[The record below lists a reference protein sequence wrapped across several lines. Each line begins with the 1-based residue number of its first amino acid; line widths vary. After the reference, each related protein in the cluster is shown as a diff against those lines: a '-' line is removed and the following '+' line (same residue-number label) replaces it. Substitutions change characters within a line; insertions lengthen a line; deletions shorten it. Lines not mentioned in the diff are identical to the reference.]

1 MYKQLA
7 DVFQEETNVVIAEL
21 DADAH
26 RETAQEFGITG
37 FPTLKV
43 GERNDCV
50 VVIIDMIM
58 IMIMIIMVIMN
69 ITTFIN
75 ITQQSIN
82 HSFIHSL
89 TDLRQG
95 RAS

>member
-26 RETAQEFGITG
+26 RDVAQEFGVTG

-43 GERNDCV
+43 GERE
-50 VVIIDMIM
+50 VIG
-58 IMIMIIMVIMN
+58 V
-69 ITTFIN
+69 
-75 ITQQSIN
+75 
-82 HSFIHSL
+82 
-89 TDLRQG
+89 
-95 RAS
+95 